1 MIKIIGSILL
11 IFLLNPQVGLNGD
24 LNGYFKI
31 TERWSQSSDTS
42 FNIRVLS
49 SKTLKIAS
57 WNIKDL
63 GRSKDASEI
72 IQIAEIIRNF
82 DIVAIQEVVGK
93 DPAGAQ
99 AVAKIADELNR
110 MGSKWDYRVSD
121 PTKSPSAYISERY
134 AFLWKT
140 SKVSLSGRAY
150 LDAALEE
157 VCDRE
162 PYIGKFLPKNSSE
175 PFYIVNFHSRK
186 HDARPEE
193 EIIFFKDYLTRL
205 SSESIFILGDF
216 NLNEKH
222 EVWDNLYQKGFKSAL
237 KDSKTTLKTKCKA
250 LNYLNYAI
258 DNIYYSSGKIEMHQS
273 GKVDF
278 VKDCNNLETA
288 RFISDHLP
296 IYIEFVIN

>member
-1 MIKIIGSILL
+1 MVKKGLKLL
-11 IFLLNPQVGLNGD
+11 NIFLLILFCLISGAECL
-24 LNGYFKI
+24 F
-31 TERWSQSSDTS
+31 SQESVKSDS
-42 FNIRVLS
+42 IKSVYKKSN
-49 SKTLKIAS
+49 TLKIAS

-72 IQIAEIIRNF
+72 IQIAEIIGDF

-162 PYIGKFLPKNSSE
+162 PYIGEFLQKNSTES
-175 PFYIVNFHSRK
+175 FYIVNFHSRK
-186 HDARPEE
+186 HDSRPED
-193 EIIFFKDYLTRL
+193 EIIFFRDYLTRL
-205 SSESIFILGDF
+205 SSENIFILGDF

-222 EVWDNLYQKGFKSAL
+222 EVWDNLYQKGFTSAL

-258 DNIYYSSGKIEMHQS
+258 DNIYYSSGKIKMHQT

-278 VKDCNNLETA
+278 VKDCNNLENS